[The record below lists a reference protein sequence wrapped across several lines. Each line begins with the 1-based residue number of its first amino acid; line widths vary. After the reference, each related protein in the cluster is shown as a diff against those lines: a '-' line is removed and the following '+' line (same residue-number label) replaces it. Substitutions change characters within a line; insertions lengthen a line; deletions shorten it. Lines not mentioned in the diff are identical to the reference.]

1 MNELNSCFLM
11 RLSNLFIFPS
21 SRFFIKKRPFQYA
34 ITPHTARSE
43 LVVRVSPT
51 PRNFFSPN
59 TDSIFFC
66 VIIYFSCI
74 LFLPIPPSHMPYTFL
89 YSRHSKTEY
98 NLYFAKI
105 LPLIYFRLFFIL
117 LQFYNIRLSVTFHS
131 GLLGYNAVKNG
142 NPCMIQEFP
151 FRIT

>member
-1 MNELNSCFLM
+1 MFFDEVIK
-11 RLSNLFIFPS
+11 FIHDDKLPIFH
-21 SRFFIKKRPFQYA
+21 KKRPFQYT
-34 ITPHTARSE
+34 ITPHTVRSE

-105 LPLIYFRLFFIL
+105 LPLIYFCLFFIL

-131 GLLGYNAVKNG
+131 MLLGYNAVKNG
-142 NPCMIQEFP
+142 NPCIIQEFP

>member
-1 MNELNSCFLM
+1 MFFDEVIK
-11 RLSNLFIFPS
+11 FIHDDKLLIFY
-21 SRFFIKKRPFQYA
+21 KKRPFQYA
-34 ITPHTARSE
+34 IIPHTVRSE

-51 PRNFFSPN
+51 PPELLL
-59 TDSIFFC
+59 TKYGLHIFC

-89 YSRHSKTEY
+89 HSRHSKTEY

-131 GLLGYNAVKNG
+131 MLLGYNAVKNG
-142 NPCMIQEFP
+142 NPCIIQEFP

>member
-1 MNELNSCFLM
+1 MFFDEVIK
-11 RLSNLFIFPS
+11 FIHDDKLLIFY
-21 SRFFIKKRPFQYA
+21 KKRPFQYA
-34 ITPHTARSE
+34 IIPHTVRSE

-51 PRNFFSPN
+51 PPRNFFSPN

-117 LQFYNIRLSVTFHS
+117 LQSM
-131 GLLGYNAVKNG
+131 LLGYNAVKNG

>member
-1 MNELNSCFLM
+1 MFFDEVIK
-11 RLSNLFIFPS
+11 FIHISKLPIFYKKKTFPICDNAAYS
-21 SRFFIKKRPFQYA
+21 KVGACCPRFSHP
-34 ITPHTARSE
+34 S
-43 LVVRVSPT
+43 
-51 PRNFFSPN
+51 RNFFSPN

-142 NPCMIQEFP
+142 NPCIIQEFP